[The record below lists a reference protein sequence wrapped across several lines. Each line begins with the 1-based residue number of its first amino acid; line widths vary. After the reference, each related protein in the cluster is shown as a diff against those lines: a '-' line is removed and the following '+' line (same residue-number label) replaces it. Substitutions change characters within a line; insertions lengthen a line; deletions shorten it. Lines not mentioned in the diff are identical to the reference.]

1 MTATVTTRGQVRF
14 GAAASL
20 AASAVMLGLAAA
32 AQAQEPAA
40 VAPAVS
46 CESLAGRSYYNI
58 VIRSAVHVP
67 VNGAVPAFCKVNG
80 TENGTQHDLEVR
92 LPDRWLQRY
101 VQRGGGGFDG
111 SIPPVMLSAAALRAG
126 AVQGAN
132 NGGHRDP
139 TGAVLL
145 DNPGTVE
152 RYAHGAILTATR
164 FGKAVTQAYY
174 GRAPRHA
181 YYEGCSNGGRGALN
195 AATKYGPEFDGIVA
209 AAPTLNLT
217 GQIARWTS
225 AAALPLPT
233 GPQFTQLHAAAVAR
247 CDARDGLKD
256 GIISDWA
263 GCDFD
268 PVRDAPKSIGLTAA
282 QAEAVRNLMQDVKR
296 RDGSVIYSG
305 FGHGDLS
312 LGAPSFGLFGTGQMR
327 HIVLNDPQ
335 WMPKDFDPEDSLPV
349 ISAVVDDK
357 YQFSASVP
365 VLAQYLR
372 AGGKAIVWHGADDAM
387 LSHTD
392 TIRTW
397 KQVTDALG
405 PQAAS
410 ASTRLYIAP
419 GVNHCAGGDG
429 ADSFDALGA
438 MMDWVEK
445 GTAPG
450 TLTAVKRDAKT
461 GEVKFSRPLCQ
472 YPSWP
477 RYRGSGDVNS
487 AGSFECAAR

>member
-1 MTATVTTRGQVRF
+1 MSPRLIA
-14 GAAASL
+14 
-20 AASAVMLGLAAA
+20 GLAALVCGGMNA
-32 AQAQEPAA
+32 MAQEPATL
-40 VAPAVS
+40 APTAA

-58 VIRSAVHVP
+58 EIVSAVHVSAS
-67 VNGAVPAFCKVNG
+67 GDVPAFCRVSG

-111 SIPPVMLSAAALRAG
+111 SIPPVAMSAAALRAG

-139 TGAVLL
+139 GGDVLL
-145 DNPGTVE
+145 DNPRAVE
-152 RYAHGAILTATR
+152 RYAHNAILSATR

-174 GRAPRHA
+174 GRAPAHA

-195 AATKYGPEFDGIVA
+195 AAAKYGTEFDGIVA
-209 AAPTLNLT
+209 AAPTLNLS

-233 GPQFTQLHAAAVAR
+233 GAQFTQLHAAAVAK

-268 PVRDAPKSIGLTAA
+268 PVRDAPKSIGLTAE
-282 QAEAVRNLMQDVKR
+282 QAAAVRSLMLDQKR

-305 FGHGDLS
+305 FGQGDLA
-312 LGAPSFGLFGTGQMR
+312 LGAPAFGRFGTGQMR
-327 HIVLNDPQ
+327 NIVLNDARWTPE
-335 WMPKDFDPEDSLPV
+335 DFDAEVALPM
-349 ISAVVDDK
+349 ISAVVDGQ

-365 VLAQYLR
+365 GLVQYLR
-372 AGGKAIVWHGADDAM
+372 SGGKAIVWHGADDAL
-387 LSHTD
+387 LSHND

-397 KQVTDALG
+397 RQVTEALG
-405 PQAAS
+405 PQAAT

-445 GTAPG
+445 GRAPG
-450 TLTAVKRDAKT
+450 TLTAVKREA
-461 GEVKFSRPLCQ
+461 GNGAVKFSRPLCQ
-472 YPSWP
+472 YPGWP
-477 RYRGSGDVNS
+477 RYRGAGDANS
-487 AGSFECAAR
+487 ADSFECVAP